1 LLADSLTLDWHPI
14 FNTAPEQAKKIPR
27 VRKDWTA
34 NPTLDC
40 RTIFNAAPLLR
51 TRKDWT
57 ANPFARP
64 DNQQENPMLPNQDS
78 IVLIEEEVN

>member
-1 LLADSLTLDWHPI
+1 LPI
-14 FNTAPEQAKKIPR
+14 

-34 NPTLDC
+34 NPTLDWH
-40 RTIFNAAPLLR
+40 TILNAAPLLR

-57 ANPFARP
+57 TNSLAKP
-64 DNQQENPMLPNQDS
+64 DNQGANPILPNDNS